1 MLHSP
6 FSPKIL
12 ELDCPKEIVNAI
24 NSYIDDEDYDPS
36 IFPNLLTRDLDNI
49 FLPKEF
55 CNEIGLTVFI
65 EMCGVEYIRRVNEIV
80 WDEKDSNPPN
90 PIDVNQLLPDDEING
105 KVYKTCW
112 VNRCHGHHF
121 TPIHTHDGSIT
132 GILFLKTLPT
142 DNTMYGVLEFMFGEQ
157 NQFYFDRW
165 HPKQIEGKVLVF
177 PSWLRHCVYPTQ
189 SSNERRTM
197 SFNLV

>member
-36 IFPNLLTRDLDNI
+36 IFPNLLTRDVDNI

-55 CNEIGLTVFI
+55 SDEIGLTVFI
-65 EMCGVEYIRRVNEIV
+65 EMCGAEYLRRLKEIT
-80 WDEKDSNPPN
+80 WDQKDSKLPDSSKDNP
-90 PIDVNQLLPDDEING
+90 VFPDDEFNG
-105 KVYKTCW
+105 RLYKSCW
-112 VNRCHGHHF
+112 VNRCYANDF
-121 TPIHTHDGSIT
+121 TPIHTHGGTLS

-142 DNTMYGVLEFMFGEQ
+142 DITMYGVLEFMFGES
-157 NQFYFDRW
+157 NDFYFDRW
-165 HPKQIEGKVLVF
+165 RPEQIEGKVLVF

-197 SFNLV
+197 SFNLI